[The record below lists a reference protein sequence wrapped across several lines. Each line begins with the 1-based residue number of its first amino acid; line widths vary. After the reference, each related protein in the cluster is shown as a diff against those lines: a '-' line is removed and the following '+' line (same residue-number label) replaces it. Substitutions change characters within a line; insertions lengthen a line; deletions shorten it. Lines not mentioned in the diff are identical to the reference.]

1 MYIIRFNQASIVKFV
16 SRKKGHEDEALND
29 VS

>member
-1 MYIIRFNQASIVKFV
+1 MYIIRFNEVSIVKFD

-29 VS
+29 VC